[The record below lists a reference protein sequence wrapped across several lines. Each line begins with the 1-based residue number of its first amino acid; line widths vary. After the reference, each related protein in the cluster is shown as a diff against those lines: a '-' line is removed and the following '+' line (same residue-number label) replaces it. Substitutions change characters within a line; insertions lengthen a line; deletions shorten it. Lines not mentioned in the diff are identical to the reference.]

1 MEKSVGS
8 GVPWLLSV
16 SLLTLLSGCSSG
28 SLFHSFFSRPGGSS
42 SSDARFQKDYP
53 ELKALLR
60 DNHFRKA
67 LVWVRDWEKTRTLS
81 EDNQRLLRKDERTI
95 RLVGAAYYMGVARER
110 RKSGRLKGA
119 LSALETARALTPEDP
134 TLRTEIEKTKARV
147 IVSGQDGQDWGEL
160 LGKLLALKAKNPKD
174 DSLDPTIGWAYGKL
188 SESEYMAGRYSLA
201 LGHARKALSYKK
213 TDALA
218 LRVRDR
224 VEEMV
229 RTLVDRAEREYRG
242 HQYAMSARDLGKALE
257 VDPESRRARK
267 DWQILS
273 ETPGALQNA
282 EARNFK

>member
-1 MEKSVGS
+1 MGKAVGS
-8 GVPWLLSV
+8 GVPWLLAV
-16 SLLTLLSGCSSG
+16 SLLTLLSGCSSA
-28 SLFHSFFSRPGGSS
+28 SLFHSFMSRSEASS
-42 SSDARFQKDYP
+42 PTDARFQKDYS
-53 ELKALLR
+53 ELKTLLR

-119 LSALETARALTPEDP
+119 LSALEMARTLTPEDP
-134 TLRTEIEKTKARV
+134 NLRSEIEKTRASV

-160 LGKLLALKAKNPKD
+160 LGKLLALKAKDPGGG
-174 DSLDPTIGWAYGKL
+174 SLDPTIGWAYGKL

-201 LGHARKALSYKK
+201 LGHARKALDYLK
-213 TDALA
+213 TDAIA

-229 RTLVDRAEREYRG
+229 RTLVDRAEREYRA
-242 HQYAMSARDLGKALE
+242 HQYAMSVQDLGKALA

-267 DWQILS
+267 DWQILA
-273 ETPGALQNA
+273 ETPGALHNT
-282 EARNFK
+282 ETRTFK